1 MRASSF
7 TGTSPNIVDSPMFQ
21 MSFMLRVFAVLVLAV
36 PVLGFSQDKLKWGE
50 VPRAD
55 LEMAKF
61 TPDSNATAVILSDYG
76 HVEFVGSDFTMVF
89 RRHRRIKI
97 LSEAGYDWG
106 SLSVQYYA
114 KDRFQRLSDVEG
126 QTIKLDAKG
135 AVQKQKLDKA
145 AIFDENVDNEWRRL
159 RFTLPALSPGAVVE
173 YRYTVHS
180 HNGTFL
186 HDWEFQSSEPTRW
199 SEFHAEI
206 PQILQYVVLRQNA
219 LQLAVDETETYPI
232 PSTQLNSSYNLKVAS
247 TRWAMRDVPALR
259 REPFMITEDDYRAR
273 LRFQLASINWPGEM
287 PMKVMQTWE
296 KLAEDLM
303 ASENFGGQL
312 DRHGSLRKQAET
324 LTAGIADP
332 EQKLRT
338 IYDYVR
344 GTINWNEEYGIYTDV
359 NLDKAWQARK
369 AGGPE
374 IALMLTSM
382 LRAVGIEAHPVLIS
396 TRENG
401 SVVDIYSI
409 LSQFNHVLSY
419 AKIGT
424 KEYLLDAT
432 DPLCPFT
439 LLPEHALNQVGWLV
453 EKKNPRWVKINNP
466 GLYSNQTVVV
476 AKLDAEGA
484 LAGHFESSDAGYSG
498 VRDRHTLRKKKDDEY
513 IRDGWLKGLAGAQL
527 DSFKISDKDS
537 THKPLLTLAHFRSK
551 DHVQVAGDNMYFN
564 PIFFGRFEKNPFT
577 LPERNFPVDFAYGRK
592 LNYVLTLTLPPGFT
606 AQEIPRNLTLNL
618 PKDAGQYRRL
628 VAVEGNTLQMTSQ
641 FLIRKPR
648 FDSVEYKALR
658 EFYDRVVAA
667 HAEQVVLKRVTA
679 TAATPK

>member
-1 MRASSF
+1 MWASSC
-7 TGTSPNIVDSPMFQ
+7 TGTPPNTVDSPLILMGFIRRA
-21 MSFMLRVFAVLVLAV
+21 LVVLGLVLPTLV
-36 PVLGFSQDKLKWGE
+36 FSQGKIKWGE

-55 LEMAKF
+55 LEMTEY

-76 HVEFVGSDFTMVF
+76 HVEFVGGDFTMVF

-106 SLSVQYYA
+106 NVAVQYYA
-114 KDRFQRLSDVEG
+114 KERYQRLSDVEG

-135 AVQKQKLDKA
+135 AVQKQKLDKGSV
-145 AIFDENVDNEWRRL
+145 FDENVDGEWRRL

-180 HNGTFL
+180 LNGTFL

-206 PQILQYVVLRQNA
+206 PQMLQYVVLRQNT
-219 LQLAVDETETYPI
+219 LQLAVEESETHPI
-232 PSTQLNSSYNLKVAS
+232 PSAQLNSTFSLKVVS
-247 TRWAMRDVPALR
+247 SRWAMREVPALR
-259 REPFMITEDDYRAR
+259 REPFMTTPEDYLAR

-287 PMKVMQTWE
+287 PVKVMQTWE

-312 DRHGSLRKQAET
+312 DRHGGLRKQAET
-324 LTAGIADP
+324 LTAGITDP

-338 IYDYVR
+338 VYDYVR
-344 GTINWNEEYGIYTDV
+344 GTINWNDEYGIYTDV
-359 NLDKAWQARK
+359 SLDKAWQARK

-382 LRAVGIEAHPVLIS
+382 LRAAGLEAHPVLIS

-439 LLPEHALNQVGWLV
+439 LLPEHALNQTGWLV

-466 GLYSNQTVVV
+466 GLYSNQTVV
-476 AKLDAEGA
+476 AAQLDAEGA
-484 LAGHFESSDAGYSG
+484 LAGYFESSDAGYSG
-498 VRDRHTLRKKKDDEY
+498 IRGRYTLRKKKDDEY
-513 IRDGWLKGLAGAQL
+513 IRDGYLKGLAGAQL

-537 THKPLLTLAHFRSK
+537 THKPLMTFARFRAK

-564 PIFFGRFEKNPFT
+564 PILFGRFEKNPFS
-577 LPERNFPVDFAYGRK
+577 LPARNFPVDFAYGRK
-592 LNYVLTLTLPPGFT
+592 LNYVLTLTLPPGFM
-606 AQEIPRNLTLNL
+606 AQEVPPNIMLSL

-628 VAVEGNTLQMTSQ
+628 VTVEGNTLQMTSQ

-648 FDSVEYKALR
+648 FEPFEYKALR
-658 EFYDRVVAA
+658 EFYDRTVAA
-667 HAEQVVLKRVTA
+667 QAEQVVLKRGVA
-679 TAATPK
+679 TSK